1 MTFANDLK
9 TMIYR
14 IVHRTTYKYKYPV
27 SAGTHVACLKPRAL
41 PHHQVAHSELHIK
54 PHPATR
60 TERVDS
66 FGNVLCFFTI
76 QEPHSELVVEARS
89 EVTMEANAKPLPQLP
104 LPWEEAA
111 KSLPG
116 DHSAAGLEA
125 YQFGFESPRI
135 RVRPE
140 FASYALQSFTPGRP
154 LPEALLDLTARI
166 YKDFRFDSKVTNVR
180 TPTAEVFRKRR
191 GVCQDFA
198 HLQIACLRSLN
209 LAARYVSGYLRT
221 YPPPGRPRLVG
232 ADASHAWVSA
242 YCPGIG
248 WLDLDPTNNVV
259 PTNGHVTLAWGRD
272 YGDVSPLRGLILG
285 GGAHTLNVAVDME
298 PVDS

>member
-1 MTFANDLK
+1 
-9 TMIYR
+9 MIYK

-27 SAGTHVACLKPRAL
+27 SVGNHVACLKPRTL
-41 PHHQVAHSELHIK
+41 LHHQVARSELRIQ
-54 PHPATR
+54 PPPATR
-60 TERVDS
+60 TERVDY
-66 FGNVLCFFTI
+66 FGNLLCFFTV
-76 QEPHSELVVEARS
+76 QEPHKELVVESRS
-89 EVTMEANAKPLPQLP
+89 EVTMEGNTTPWPQRS

-111 KSLPG
+111 GSLAN
-116 DHSAAGLEA
+116 DQSLAGLDA

-135 RVRPE
+135 RIRPE

-154 LPEALLDLTARI
+154 MLDALLDLTARI
-166 YKDFRFDSKVTNVR
+166 HKDFRFDSKSTNVR
-180 TPTAEVFRKRR
+180 TPTEEVFRKRR

-209 LAARYVSGYLRT
+209 IAARYVSGYLRT
-221 YPPPGRPRLVG
+221 YPPPGQPRLVG

-248 WLDLDPTNNVV
+248 WLDMDPTNNVV
-259 PTNGHVTLAWGRD
+259 PSNGHVTLAWGRD

-285 GGAHTLNVAVDME
+285 GGAHTLKVGVDME
-298 PVDS
+298 PLDS

>member
-1 MTFANDLK
+1 
-9 TMIYR
+9 MIYR

-27 SAGTHVACLKPRAL
+27 SVGNHVACLTPRAL
-41 PHHQVAHSELHIK
+41 PHHKLAQSELHIQ
-54 PHPATR
+54 PRPATR
-60 TERVDS
+60 TERVDF
-66 FGNVLCFFTI
+66 FGNLLCFFTI
-76 QEPHSELVVEARS
+76 QEPHRELVVEARG
-89 EVTMEANAKPLPQLP
+89 EVIMEGNATPWPQLP

-111 KSLPG
+111 RSVPH
-116 DHSAAGLEA
+116 DHSPAGLEA

-140 FASYALQSFTPGRP
+140 FASYALQSFTPRRP
-154 LPEALLDLTARI
+154 MPEALLDLTARI
-166 YKDFRFDSKVTNVR
+166 HKDFRFDSKVTNVR
-180 TPTAEVFRKRR
+180 TPPEEVFRKRR

-221 YPPPGRPRLVG
+221 YPPPGQPRLVG
-232 ADASHAWVSA
+232 ADVSHAWVSA

-248 WLDLDPTNNVV
+248 WLDMDPTNDIV
-259 PTNGHVTLAWGRD
+259 PSNGHVTLAWGRD

-285 GGAHTLNVAVDME
+285 GGAHTLKVAVDME
-298 PVDS
+298 PLDS

>member
-1 MTFANDLK
+1 LAE
-9 TMIYR
+9 
-14 IVHRTTYKYKYPV
+14 
-27 SAGTHVACLKPRAL
+27 
-41 PHHQVAHSELHIK
+41 SELHIQ
-54 PHPATR
+54 PRPATR
-60 TERVDS
+60 TERVDF
-66 FGNVLCFFTI
+66 FGNLLCFFTI
-76 QEPHSELVVEARS
+76 QEPHKELVVEARS
-89 EVTMEANAKPLPQLP
+89 KVIMEGKATPWPQLP

-111 KSLPG
+111 KSVPN
-116 DHSAAGLEA
+116 DHSPAGLEA

-154 LPEALLDLTARI
+154 MPEALLDLTARI
-166 YKDFRFDSKVTNVR
+166 HKDFRFDSKATSVR
-180 TPTAEVFRKRR
+180 TPIEEVFKKRR

-221 YPPPGRPRLVG
+221 YPPPGQPRLVG

-242 YCPGIG
+242 YCPGVG
-248 WLDLDPTNNVV
+248 WLDMDPTNNLV

-285 GGAHTLNVAVDME
+285 GGSHKLKVAVDME
-298 PVDS
+298 PLDS